1 MTNTMH
7 KYISTIFV
15 LFLTA
20 LICSGQSF
28 VDKYP
33 KLTKKNLPEF
43 FEDWQAYSDSIS
55 SNITISNPLD
65 SLIYERNLFTYAE
78 IALQSPRPRYIVYPK
93 AVEVLTYKELGDTTN
108 NSTSFGLLMS
118 IPYAMQEYTK
128 QMVDIKI
135 PDGALYMTNS
145 ISKKIDSFL
154 YVGKYR
160 KKKEREKRLKELRKY
175 ISVSYGI
182 FNTHTYCD
190 YPLILN
196 IGVASDIIVFQLALN
211 SNEATEIWYRKENG
225 RIIELHN
232 NRGKLII
239 YD

>member
-1 MTNTMH
+1 MNNAMH
-7 KYISTIFV
+7 KYISIIFV

-33 KLTKKNLPEF
+33 KLTEKNLPEF
-43 FEDWQAYSDSIS
+43 FEDWQAYSDRIS

-65 SLIYERNLFTYAE
+65 SLIYESNLFTYAN
-78 IALQSPRPRYIVYPK
+78 IALQSPRPKYIVYPES
-93 AVEVLTYKELGDTTN
+93 VEVLTYKEFGDTTSN
-108 NSTSFGLLMS
+108 NSSFGLLMS
-118 IPYAMQEYTK
+118 IPYAMREYTK
-128 QMVDIKI
+128 EMVCTKI
-135 PDGALYMTNS
+135 PEGGLYMTKG
-145 ISKKIDSFL
+145 ISKKLDSFL
-154 YVGKYR
+154 YVGKNR
-160 KKKEREKRLKELRKY
+160 KRKEREKRLKELRKY

-182 FNTHTYCD
+182 FNIYNYCD

-211 SNEATEIWYRKENG
+211 SNEATEIWYGKENG